1 MTEIAL
7 RMLWGERARYG
18 TLVGGICFATL
29 LMTLG
34 LALFFGLMTFH
45 YSIATNIRAP
55 IWVTDPQVQHVAD
68 FQPLRDT
75 DVDRVR
81 SVEGVAWAAPLH
93 VGNTQARLVG
103 RGVTRPVTLVGLD
116 ATTLAG
122 APTRFVA
129 GRIDD
134 LRRAQGVI
142 VEEGFLLRLAPE
154 GEPPLGLGDAFE
166 MNDRRAVVV
175 GVVSVAPGIGGG
187 SYVFTTL
194 DRAKEYAPLQRR
206 MVTHVLAAPMPG
218 RTSQEVAAAIGAATG
233 LQAMPEDALK
243 RKTERWMMANSP
255 IPFVV
260 GLIVAVGFVVGAG
273 ISGQTYYA
281 FLLESAR
288 YLGALKAMGA
298 SNARLAGMVLVQ
310 AATVGGVGF
319 GLGGGLMSAF
329 LSVLPE
335 GKAPMVLLWPVPLL
349 VLGAVLLI
357 CTGAAL
363 VGWWRVAR
371 IEPAMVFRA

>member
-154 GEPPLGLGDAFE
+154 GEPPLGLGEYAGPFIAVAGRDLALQDLPAGRGIAFAIAAVDHAHE
-166 MNDRRAVVV
+166 FRADLATASPHTNAVPAVVNGDGGIGTDDRFAHAPPASRAASCMRSKLRRARCRI
-175 GVVSVAPGIGGG
+175 SSA
-187 SYVFTTL
+187 
-194 DRAKEYAPLQRR
+194 
-206 MVTHVLAAPMPG
+206 LA
-218 RTSQEVAAAIGAATG
+218 
-233 LQAMPEDALK
+233 
-243 RKTERWMMANSP
+243 
-255 IPFVV
+255 
-260 GLIVAVGFVVGAG
+260 
-273 ISGQTYYA
+273 
-281 FLLESAR
+281 
-288 YLGALKAMGA
+288 
-298 SNARLAGMVLVQ
+298 
-310 AATVGGVGF
+310 
-319 GLGGGLMSAF
+319 
-329 LSVLPE
+329 
-335 GKAPMVLLWPVPLL
+335 
-349 VLGAVLLI
+349 
-357 CTGAAL
+357 
-363 VGWWRVAR
+363 
-371 IEPAMVFRA
+371 